1 MTIDYL
7 ILPDDAQS
15 ARAALYAHHFLTH
28 SDEDEGKTAVK
39 SAEWNRSL
47 LAHLSA
53 KGGFSVYDYL
63 GGAPTAGYMVCTD
76 KSTEKTCTMA
86 QVVADPS
93 IIEEYYDSHTLGPRE
108 FFGAWLHTPSGLVF
122 FDVSTHKNNIVT
134 ADQIGWD
141 HHQLAVYD
149 IVKGKSCDVE
159 DPDICNPNDLQF
171 PASKRVYARNRT
183 HFIDQVMAM
192 VREGIRDEERRRT
205 DE

>member
-86 QVVADPS
+86 QVVARS
-93 IIEEYYDSHTLGPRE
+93 INHRGILRQPYAGTAGVFWSMAAHTIG
-108 FFGAWLHTPSGLVF
+108 FGIL
-122 FDVSTHKNNIVT
+122 
-134 ADQIGWD
+134 
-141 HHQLAVYD
+141 
-149 IVKGKSCDVE
+149 
-159 DPDICNPNDLQF
+159 
-171 PASKRVYARNRT
+171 
-183 HFIDQVMAM
+183 
-192 VREGIRDEERRRT
+192 RRFYP
-205 DE
+205 